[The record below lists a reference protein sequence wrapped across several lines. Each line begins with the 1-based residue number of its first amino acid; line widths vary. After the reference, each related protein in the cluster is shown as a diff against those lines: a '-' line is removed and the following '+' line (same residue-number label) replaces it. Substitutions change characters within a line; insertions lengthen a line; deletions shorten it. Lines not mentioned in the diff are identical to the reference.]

1 MKKFIIVLMVVAVAS
16 FLFVGCLSGT
26 TIPDTTTDTTIPTT
40 VAPIITAVTDIN
52 IASSATQYVNAAEA
66 ADGITVTGT
75 APTYSEIKVY
85 INGITAGTGDA
96 GADGEWDVV
105 VANADL
111 IKAAKVEGA
120 KVLHATAEEPGL
132 PVSDSSNVINFILDT
147 VIPFIASSVGTSGT
161 VPVAIGGTVV
171 ELLLSDTGNFFD
183 GEVVNNV
190 LLLVA
195 GNWKIEIKNILDN
208 PGPAGNH
215 NYTQIPSVVDSGDI
229 VTFLI
234 TSPSGVQSTYSYSY
248 MTSIQTFTTLIPGVS
263 VNFPSTAAGAY
274 NALAFNNIGAEVFE
288 TVTTQV
294 LATAG
299 WITVTFNEDV
309 TAASILGAGNWTA
322 FAATVNLA
330 PLVGVR
336 GAAVARLTETTV
348 AGLPNLRTGRAYS
361 VSCSGIIDLA
371 GNTIPA
377 TAPSSSTGV
386 VQ

>member
-1 MKKFIIVLMVVAVAS
+1 MKKLLIMLMVVAMAS
-16 FLFVGCLSGT
+16 FLFVGCLGDGVT
-26 TIPDTTTDTTIPTT
+26 PPVDDEDEDGVTPPTT
-40 VAPIITAVTDIN
+40 VAPIITSVSGIDIT
-52 IASSATQYVNAAEA
+52 SSSTQYINAAEA
-66 ADGITVTGT
+66 VGGITVMGT

-85 INGITAGTGDA
+85 INGITAGTGDS
-96 GADGEWDVV
+96 GADGEWTVI

-120 KVLHATAEEPGL
+120 KTLDATAEEPGL
-132 PVSDSSNVINFILDT
+132 AVSVSSNVISFILDT
-147 VIPFIASSVGTSGT
+147 VIPYILSSVGTGGT
-161 VPVAIGGTVV
+161 VPVTLGGTVT
-171 ELLLSDTGNFFD
+171 EKTGTDTGGFFD

-195 GNWKIEIKNILDN
+195 GDWKIEIQNILD
-208 PGPAGNH
+208 GAALGNV
-215 NYTQIPSVVDSGDI
+215 QGVVDSGDV
-229 VTFLI
+229 VTFRI
-234 TSPSGVQSTYSYSY
+234 TSPSNVVSTYSYSY
-248 MTSIQTFTTLIPGVS
+248 LTSVRTFTTLIPGVS
-263 VNFPSTAAGAY
+263 VNFPSTEAGVY

-288 TVTTQV
+288 TVVTQV

-299 WITVTFNEDV
+299 WITVTFNEAV
-309 TAASILGAGNWTA
+309 TGASILAGTWTA

-336 GAAVARLTETTV
+336 GATLARLTETTA